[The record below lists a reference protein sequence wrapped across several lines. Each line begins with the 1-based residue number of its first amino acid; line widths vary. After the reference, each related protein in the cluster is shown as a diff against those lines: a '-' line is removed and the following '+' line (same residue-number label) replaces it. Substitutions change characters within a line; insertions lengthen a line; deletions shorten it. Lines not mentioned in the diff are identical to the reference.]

1 MRPSAGAVIRDCEVR
16 TTDKCLFVM
25 HHKQQKCLR
34 NSQMKLS
41 HIKTIAS
48 EIERIINEY
57 ISGEMSEKRFFKE
70 YPSVLDQFEEE
81 LEDGP
86 YILLIF

>member
-1 MRPSAGAVIRDCEVR
+1 
-16 TTDKCLFVM
+16 
-25 HHKQQKCLR
+25 
-34 NSQMKLS
+34 MKLS